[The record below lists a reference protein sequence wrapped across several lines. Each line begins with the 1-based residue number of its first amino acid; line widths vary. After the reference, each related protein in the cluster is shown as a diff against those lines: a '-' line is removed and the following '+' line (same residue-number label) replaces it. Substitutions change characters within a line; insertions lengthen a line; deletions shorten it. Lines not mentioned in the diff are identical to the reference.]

1 MNGERR
7 FKKERREECRED
19 EVFGKDDLWRKRQE
33 CENNSSC
40 NKADAV
46 RKVKSSG
53 QHRDDSG
60 DQKQQSSGLELE
72 FHAFLRSPSI
82 GRSAALEE
90 RPEFLALRAARWIGT
105 PERPL
110 CLLHAMRHVAKRC
123 VFTIGQESTVRPS
136 NPY

>member
-1 MNGERR
+1 MENADSKRRGGEQ
-7 FKKERREECRED
+7 CRED

-33 CENNSSC
+33 CENNSSR

-46 RKVKSSG
+46 RKAKSPG

-60 DQKQQSSGLELE
+60 NQKQQSSGLELE
-72 FHAFLRSPSI
+72 FHVFLRSPSV

-90 RPEFLALRAARWIGT
+90 RPEFLALRAAQWIGT

-110 CLLHAMRHVAKRC
+110 CLLHAMRHVAQRY
-123 VFTIGQESTVRPS
+123 VFTIGKESTISPS